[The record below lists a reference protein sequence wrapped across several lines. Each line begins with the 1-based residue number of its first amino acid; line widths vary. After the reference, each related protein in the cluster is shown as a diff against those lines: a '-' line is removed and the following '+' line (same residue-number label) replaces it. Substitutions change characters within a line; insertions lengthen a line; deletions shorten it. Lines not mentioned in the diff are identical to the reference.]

1 MPLTNSITVK
11 KLHYL
16 YFGEKKLNLFS
27 FFFSGNVIS
36 VKGKEAS
43 LKWSCQKCSVS
54 VTSVRWKQ
62 NHWLLHVTSRSFVNT
77 LNKY

>member
-1 MPLTNSITVK
+1 MCFEEADFLFLAACIDNNVPLTNSITVK

-43 LKWSCQKCSVS
+43 LK
-54 VTSVRWKQ
+54 
-62 NHWLLHVTSRSFVNT
+62 
-77 LNKY
+77 